1 MNDEKE
7 RSSFS
12 GSLGFI
18 MAAAGSAVGLGNIW
32 RFPYLAAKDGG
43 GIFLLVYFILALTF
57 GFALLTSEVA
67 IGRKTRQSPLT
78 AYSKLHPK
86 WYIIGIFACL
96 VPTII
101 LPYYCAIG
109 GWVLKYLYT
118 FLTGSGLAA
127 AQDGFFGAYITAQ
140 FAPVFWMLVFF
151 GLTFYVVY
159 KGVDKGIEPYSKV
172 LMPILFLLIVII
184 SFFSLTLEHT
194 DAGGATRTG
203 LEGLAIYVIPDFTGM
218 TLQRLLIVIMDAMGQ
233 LFFSI
238 SVAMGIMVAYGSY
251 ARKDINL
258 MNSINQIE
266 FYDTLVAVLAGMMI
280 IPAVYTFMGRE
291 GMSGGP
297 GLLFISLP
305 KIFAAMG
312 GVGPFIG
319 IVFFLIVAFAALT
332 SSVSIMEAVVS
343 SLMDRFDVSRSK
355 SCIIVAVY
363 TVIFGLLV
371 CFGYNLLY
379 FEVKL
384 PNGAVAQ
391 VLDRMDY
398 LSNNLLMPLVALLT
412 CLLIGWQLSPQ
423 TIIEEVEQGGYRFQ
437 RRWLYIVMIRFV
449 APALLFVLLL
459 QSTGIL
465 NL

>member
-238 SVAMGIMVAYGSY
+238 SVA
-251 ARKDINL
+251 
-258 MNSINQIE
+258 
-266 FYDTLVAVLAGMMI
+266 
-280 IPAVYTFMGRE
+280 
-291 GMSGGP
+291 
-297 GLLFISLP
+297 
-305 KIFAAMG
+305 
-312 GVGPFIG
+312 
-319 IVFFLIVAFAALT
+319 
-332 SSVSIMEAVVS
+332 SSS
-343 SLMDRFDVSRSK
+343 SPSAWPWASWWP
-355 SCIIVAVY
+355 
-363 TVIFGLLV
+363 TV
-371 CFGYNLLY
+371 
-379 FEVKL
+379 
-384 PNGAVAQ
+384 
-391 VLDRMDY
+391 
-398 LSNNLLMPLVALLT
+398 LMPAKT
-412 CLLIGWQLSPQ
+412 
-423 TIIEEVEQGGYRFQ
+423 
-437 RRWLYIVMIRFV
+437 
-449 APALLFVLLL
+449 
-459 QSTGIL
+459 ST
-465 NL
+465 

>member
-1 MNDEKE
+1 
-7 RSSFS
+7 
-12 GSLGFI
+12 
-18 MAAAGSAVGLGNIW
+18 
-32 RFPYLAAKDGG
+32 
-43 GIFLLVYFILALTF
+43 
-57 GFALLTSEVA
+57 
-67 IGRKTRQSPLT
+67 
-78 AYSKLHPK
+78 
-86 WYIIGIFACL
+86 
-96 VPTII
+96 
-101 LPYYCAIG
+101 
-109 GWVLKYLYT
+109 
-118 FLTGSGLAA
+118 
-127 AQDGFFGAYITAQ
+127 
-140 FAPVFWMLVFF
+140 
-151 GLTFYVVY
+151 
-159 KGVDKGIEPYSKV
+159 
-172 LMPILFLLIVII
+172 
-184 SFFSLTLEHT
+184 
-194 DAGGATRTG
+194 
-203 LEGLAIYVIPDFTGM
+203 
-218 TLQRLLIVIMDAMGQ
+218 
-233 LFFSI
+233 
-238 SVAMGIMVAYGSY
+238 MGIMVAYGSY

-391 VLDRMDY
+391 VLDLMDY